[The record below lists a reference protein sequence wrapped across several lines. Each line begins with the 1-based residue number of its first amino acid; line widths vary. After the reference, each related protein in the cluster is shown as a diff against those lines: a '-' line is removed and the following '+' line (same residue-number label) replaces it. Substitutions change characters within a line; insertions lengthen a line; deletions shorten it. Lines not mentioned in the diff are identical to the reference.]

1 MYNNNKC
8 IVSTTRSFPFL
19 FSTPIEK
26 KEDDIPGSILHDY
39 ADSYRS
45 SYQKIAS
52 RYLYLHFVCVCQ
64 KSKANVFMISLRD
77 RP

>member
-19 FSTPIEK
+19 FSTTIEK
-26 KEDDIPGSILHDY
+26 KEDDTPGIILHDY

-52 RYLYLHFVCVCQ
+52 RYSYFFLCV
-64 KSKANVFMISLRD
+64 SKVKRKCFHD
-77 RP
+77 

>member
-1 MYNNNKC
+1 MYKNNKC

-26 KEDDIPGSILHDY
+26 KEDDIPGSSLHDY
-39 ADSYRS
+39 ANSYRS

-52 RYLYLHFVCVCQ
+52 RYSYFFLCVSKF
-64 KSKANVFMISLRD
+64 KSKCFHD
-77 RP
+77 

>member
-52 RYLYLHFVCVCQ
+52 RYSYFFFVCVKIQ
-64 KSKANVFMISLRD
+64 KQVFS
-77 RP
+77 